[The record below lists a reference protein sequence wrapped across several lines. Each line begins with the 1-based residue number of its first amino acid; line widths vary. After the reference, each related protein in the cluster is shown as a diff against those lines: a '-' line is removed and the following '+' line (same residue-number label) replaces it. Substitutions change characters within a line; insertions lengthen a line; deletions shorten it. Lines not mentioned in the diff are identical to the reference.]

1 MQTELACSI
10 EYVSP
15 EPYGYIY
22 LTTNLINGMKYIGQH
37 SSSTFDKY
45 YYGSGVLIKK
55 ALSEY
60 GIENF
65 KCEIIEWCDTFEYL
79 NEREKYWIRY
89 YNADLN
95 ENFYNKAMG
104 GSNSKFCLR
113 DINHP
118 WYNKKHSEE
127 SLRKMSES
135 KQGENNP
142 MYGKHH
148 TDETKEKIKNA
159 QLGEKNHMYGK
170 SKEAYWYNKHRDEE
184 TKKKISENRI
194 KNHIA
199 SKENNPFY
207 GKTHSEENK
216 KKMSDASKNRTWI
229 NNGQVNKRVKNYE
242 LENYLIEGWIK
253 GRLSYKKQEGVSNEL
268 S

>member
-1 MQTELACSI
+1 MQTGLACNN
-10 EYVSP
+10 EFVST
-15 EPYGYIY
+15 EPYGYVY

-37 SSSTFDKY
+37 SSSTFDKH
-45 YYGSGVLIKK
+45 YYGSGVQIKK
-55 ALSEY
+55 ALSEF
-60 GIENF
+60 GFENF
-65 KCEIIEWCDTFEYL
+65 KCEIIEWCDTFECL

-104 GSNSKFCLR
+104 GSNSKYCLR
-113 DINHP
+113 GVNHP
-118 WYNKKHSEE
+118 WYNRKHSEE
-127 SLRKMSES
+127 SLRKMSDS

-142 MYGKHH
+142 MYGKTHSE
-148 TDETKEKIKNA
+148 ETKEKMRNA

-170 SKEAYWYNKHRDEE
+170 SEESYWFNKNRDEE
-184 TKKKISENRI
+184 TKRKISESRI
-194 KNHIA
+194 NNKVA

-216 KKMSDASKNRTWI
+216 KKMSEAHKDRVWI
-229 NNGQVNKRVKNYE
+229 NNGQINKTVKNHD
-242 LENYLIEGWIK
+242 LENYLNAGWIK
-253 GRLSYKKQEGVSNEL
+253 GRLPYKKKGEHNEL